1 MTITRRRLSIGLA
14 GGAAAAM
21 IPLAVVYACSAQV
34 AISTTT
40 SDGLVDKG
48 APGNTITV
56 SLNWVYEGGH
66 VVVDLNNQ
74 YMYSG
79 IAPGTKASDETG
91 MSFTMTV
98 PNWAPGEYYFTTT
111 VVGGLKMQ
119 TYISTGQVFQ
129 ILAPSSASQ
138 YRPATGP
145 TGLRQGT
152 TQVANGQPNAAA
164 GGSALAGTGAGG
176 AAPQLSS
183 AIAVRIA
190 DRDGAGQASPPSPAS
205 RASQL
210 GATVALAPETAG
222 QGNPMLTA
230 LIVGVVTLAVGL
242 PLLVMGFAT
251 VTALQRRATR
261 TNARND
267 SHRDR
272 ERLS

>member
-21 IPLAVVYACSAQV
+21 IPLAVVYACTAQV

-40 SDGLVDKG
+40 SDGLVNKG

-56 SLNWVYEGGH
+56 TLAWVYQGGH
-66 VVVDLNNQ
+66 VVVDLNSQ
-74 YMYSG
+74 YVYSG
-79 IAPGTKASDETG
+79 IAPGTSPKNETG

-111 VVGGLKMQ
+111 VVGGPKML
-119 TYISTGQVFQ
+119 TYTSTGQVFQ
-129 ILAPSSASQ
+129 ILAPSSTSQ
-138 YRPATGP
+138 YRSSGP
-145 TGLRQGT
+145 TGSRQGT

-190 DRDGAGQASPPSPAS
+190 ARDGAGQASPPSPAS

-210 GATVALAPETAG
+210 GATVAFAPETGG